1 MNDFIYM
8 VFLQK
13 QTIGTENRSMVAK
26 GWRWWKSLITKGQQD
41 ILGHDGTLLY
51 LDFGDGSTAVCIFQ
65 NS

>member
-51 LDFGDGSTAVCIFQ
+51 LHCGYKTVYICQ
-65 NS
+65 NSH

>member
-1 MNDFIYM
+1 MGDFIYM

-41 ILGHDGTLLY
+41 ILGMMEL
-51 LDFGDGSTAVCIFQ
+51 FCIFTVATKL
-65 NS
+65 